1 MNFYSFMLINK
12 DASRIY
18 SNNNSTLFSASI
30 CVCLRVIIYTLHN
43 VTVEE
48 KESIEVISFP
58 KGGGSRKNKIEV
70 RAVRFWLKFE
80 SDFVLTF
87 LIDAEV
93 PEKINTDSFSQLHHK
108 DRTSAK
114 TSRGVKTHSMNQGR
128 SQSGSSEHAKTVVE
142 TWCDKISK
150 HRKNCWCFVGEAW
163 SEKLLTKT
171 TKRTS
176 GIESA
181 KIVISGS
188 QNYEMVFLLQ

>member
-1 MNFYSFMLINK
+1 M
-12 DASRIY
+12 
-18 SNNNSTLFSASI
+18 
-30 CVCLRVIIYTLHN
+30 CVFACDYLYTPQRYGPSGRKGEYRVVFLR
-43 VTVEE
+43 
-48 KESIEVISFP
+48 
-58 KGGGSRKNKIEV
+58 GGSRKNKIEV

-93 PEKINTDSFSQLHHK
+93 PEKNNAYSFSQLHHK